1 MVAIEIMAVS
11 DVHSPRFLP
20 LLISSV
26 KSMLS
31 YKPDLI
37 LAGGDM
43 IDKGDVGAMKP
54 LRDFLSSRFPGT
66 PMISVFG
73 NEEYVERIQVLRSMY
88 RDIVW
93 LDDEAWEGSI
103 NGVKL
108 CVYGTRGSLE
118 RLTSWQKRNLPQL
131 AEIFEKRVRNTM
143 DALTRLRRSCEVL
156 VLLMHY
162 APTTKTLKGEPENT
176 YPYLCHRG
184 YEGVITATKPDL
196 VVHGHAHAS
205 TIHQSEVGGVPVFN
219 VAIPAVKSVT
229 RIRVEIT
236 GGGVKI
242 SGYRGLERKHI

>member
-1 MVAIEIMAVS
+1 LTAIEIMAVS

-26 KSMLS
+26 KSMLN
-31 YKPDLI
+31 YKPNII
-37 LAGGDM
+37 LMGGDM
-43 IDKGDVGAMKP
+43 IDKGDVGSMKP
-54 LRDFLSSRFPGT
+54 LRDFLASRFPGV
-66 PMISVFG
+66 PMVSVFG
-73 NEEYVERIQVLRSMY
+73 NEEYMEKIQVLRSMY
-88 RDIVW
+88 NDIVW
-93 LDDEAWEGSI
+93 LDDEAWMNSI

-131 AEIFEKRVRNTM
+131 AEIFEKRVKNTM
-143 DALTRLRRSCEVL
+143 EALLKLRTDCEIL
-156 VLLMHY
+156 ILLMHY

-184 YEGVITATKPDL
+184 YENVILSAKPDL
-196 VVHGHAHAS
+196 VIHGHAHAS
-205 TIHQSEVGGVPVFN
+205 VVHQSEVGGIPIFN

-236 GGGVKI
+236 GNRVKI
-242 SGYRGLERKHI
+242 SRT